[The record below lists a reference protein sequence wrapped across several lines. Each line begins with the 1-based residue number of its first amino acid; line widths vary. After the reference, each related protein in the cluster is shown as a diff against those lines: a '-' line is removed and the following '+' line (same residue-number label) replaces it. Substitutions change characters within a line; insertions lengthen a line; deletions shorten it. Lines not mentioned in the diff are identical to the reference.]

1 MKRSTKADFERL
13 TRKIEELEE
22 ERREH
27 AEINDRLREERDGLR
42 SDLGALSRQLHEALQ
57 NKALLEHHLR
67 CRIVLGRVPGE
78 SDDCAYNRRED
89 R

>member
-57 NKALLEHHLR
+57 SKALLEHHLR
-67 CRIVLGRVPGE
+67 CRIALGRVPGE
-78 SDDCAYNRRED
+78 EAGCVHNGRDD
-89 R
+89 